1 MPVRRLPEIPNF
13 EHLKYQAKDLMK
25 DHAALEPSAAQRL
38 REFHPR
44 LRNAGDAEIF
54 AAPFKLSD
62 AQLAIAR
69 EYGFPSWPRLKRHI
83 EHPTI
88 ADRLELPHHE
98 RIEDAAFRH
107 AVELMDAG
115 NVAGLRAHLA
125 KHPGLQRRRVVFEG
139 GNYFRNP
146 SLLEFAAENPVRH
159 GKLPSNIVEVVRV
172 ILDAGIERVAL
183 DETLG
188 LVATGRVPRECGVQI
203 PLIEL
208 LCDRGADPQAAA
220 EAAALLEEPQCVV
233 PLLNRGARMTVTLAA
248 ALDRAADFDRLLPT
262 VDANEC
268 HLAMA
273 VAAQYGRVEIMRRLL
288 DAGEDPNRFNPVGGH
303 SHTTP
308 LHQAAGF
315 GHFDL
320 VRLLVEHGA
329 RLDQKDILWGG
340 TPEGWARHGGH
351 NEIADYLREKAK
363 AR

>member
-1 MPVRRLPEIPNF
+1 MPVRRLSENPSL
-13 EHLKYQAKDLMK
+13 EHLKHQAKDLLK
-25 DHAALEPSAAQRL
+25 DNASLDASAAQRL

-44 LRNAGDAEIF
+44 LRNARDAEIF
-54 AAPFKLSD
+54 ATPLKLSD

-83 EHPTI
+83 EHPTT

-98 RIEDAAFRH
+98 RIEDAEFRR
-107 AVELMDAG
+107 AVELMDNG
-115 NVAGLRAHLA
+115 NVAGLRTHLA
-125 KHPGLQRRRVVFEG
+125 KHPGLQRRRVLFEG

-159 GKLPSNIVEVVRV
+159 GKLPDNIVDVVRV
-172 ILDAGIERVAL
+172 ILEAGVEQMAL
-183 DETLG
+183 NETLG
-188 LVATGRVPRECGVQI
+188 LVATGSVPRECGVQI

-208 LCDRGADPQAAA
+208 LCDYGADPHGAA
-220 EAAALLEEPQCVV
+220 EAAALLKEPQCIV
-233 PLLNRGARMTVTLAA
+233 PLLNRGARMTLTLAT
-248 ALDRAADFDRLLPT
+248 ALDRVEDFERLLPKA
-262 VDANEC
+262 DATER

-273 VAAQYGRVEIMRRLL
+273 LAAQYGRVEIMRRLL
-288 DAGEDPNRFNPVGGH
+288 DAGEGPNRFNPVGGH

-320 VRLLVEHGA
+320 VRLLVEKGA
-329 RLDQKDILWGG
+329 RFDQKDILWGG

-351 NEIADYLREKAK
+351 DDIADYLRERAK
-363 AR
+363 AG